1 MKRRRRGFTL
11 IELLVVI
18 SIIGVLVGLL
28 LPAVNAAREAGRRA
42 QCQNNLKNIGLGL
55 TQFITSKNSF
65 PNAGTFLDAP
75 DPKTGASTT
84 FKTINSIPGPLSAAG
99 LRSWV
104 VDILP
109 FLDQQDLSNAWD
121 PTNPQGNWL
130 NSTIANQPPMA
141 TVAFTP
147 LPILR
152 CPDDISSQPGK
163 PNLSYVVNGGFC
175 LWPGDGVSNPAVTA
189 YAGDSA
195 GKSPPGFATITPGS
209 SNEFSQ
215 QDLFKMGVMF
225 LGTDYNLPW
234 DYKTTPS
241 AITDGMSNTIMVT
254 ENTMAGYQGGGA
266 AIGWANPLP
275 TFTMFIGTPHVC
287 AGASTISSTVTC
299 TGTANVSGGVDWV
312 GQTGWN
318 HANAR
323 ETGNYDYINHGQNLS
338 AKGTSPF
345 PSSGHPTGINM
356 LMCDG
361 STKFITATVDS
372 TTFAKLITPAGSKL
386 IPTIRQLPMSND
398 VTF

>member
-28 LPAVNAAREAGRRA
+28 LPAVNSAREAGRRA
-42 QCQNNLKNIGLGL
+42 QCQNNLKNIGLAL
-55 TQFITSKNSF
+55 TQFVTSKNTF

-75 DPKTGASTT
+75 DAKGASTT
-84 FKTINSIPGPLSAAG
+84 FKTINSIPGPLAVAG

-121 PTNPQGNWL
+121 PNNPYGTWST
-130 NSTIANQPPMA
+130 STIANQPPNLA
-141 TVAFTP
+141 VSLAP

-152 CPDDISSQPGK
+152 CPDDVTSQPGR

-175 LWPGDGVSNPAVTA
+175 IWPGDNVSNPAVTA
-189 YAGDSA
+189 FAGDSA
-195 GKSPPGFATITPGS
+195 GKSLPGFATITPGS
-209 SNEFSQ
+209 AGEFGQ
-215 QDLFKMGVMF
+215 QDLFRMGVMF
-225 LGTDYNLPW
+225 VGTDSNLPW
-234 DYKTTPS
+234 DYKSTPS

-254 ENTMAGYQGGGA
+254 ENTMAGYQAGGS

-275 TFTMFIGTPHVC
+275 TFNMFIGTPHVC
-287 AGASTISSTVTC
+287 AGASTISGSVTC
-299 TGTANVSGGVDWV
+299 NGTANVSSGVDWV
-312 GQTGWN
+312 GATGWT

-323 ETGNYDYINHGQNLS
+323 ETNNYDYINHGQNLTT
-338 AKGTSPF
+338 KGQSPF

-356 LMCDG
+356 VMCDG
-361 STKFITATVDS
+361 STKFITATIDS
-372 TTFAKLITPAGSKL
+372 TTFSKLIPPAGSKL
-386 IPTIRQLPMSND
+386 IPTIRQLPLSSD
-398 VTF
+398 ISF